1 MKEEDAAK
9 VCIVTG
15 ANTGIGKE
23 TVHGM
28 VKAGYFVVLACRS
41 VERGENARES
51 IASALGS
58 AEEQEKE
65 DSGSKKKEQKK
76 KKKKR
81 DTKDWAAMMR
91 VMQLDLSDLDSVRE
105 CSATFHKEFTS
116 LHILILNAG
125 ERVSILSTYVNSSPH
140 HQKVCS

>member
-1 MKEEDAAK
+1 MEQKEGTK

-51 IASALGS
+51 IASALSS
-58 AEEQEKE
+58 AEELEKE

-76 KKKKR
+76 EKKKR
-81 DTKDWAAMMR
+81 HDTKDWAAMMR

-125 ERVSILSTYVNSSPH
+125 ERDFHALHII
-140 HQKVCS
+140 C